1 MTLTKKIII
10 FMILGAIVGVAINAF
25 EFNETPFVETYLT
38 GGLFKVVGTLF
49 LNALRMMVVP
59 LVFVS
64 LFCGA
69 AALRDPSQL
78 GKIGGKTL
86 LFYLFTTAIALTVA
100 ISMAYLINPGLDF
113 NIPNDYP
120 KYIAKEAPSFVDIL
134 INMMPT
140 NPIKAMAEGN
150 MLQIIVFSILLG
162 LSATLAGKAGEKII
176 AFMQNINEVIMK
188 LVHMIMEFAPYA
200 VFALIAIVFAN
211 LGIEAISDLAK
222 YFFTVLL
229 VLAIHALV
237 VYPTLLTI
245 FGKVNPIIFLKKIQT
260 AVVFAFGSASSNAT
274 IPVTLRTVI
283 KKMGVDKSVASF
295 TIPFGATINMDGTA
309 IMQGVATVFI
319 AQAFGFDL
327 TLAQLGTVVLTATM
341 ASIGTAGVPGVGLLM
356 LAGVLQQ
363 VGLPVEAIG
372 LILGI
377 DRLLD
382 MTRTAVN
389 ITGDAAV
396 TCIVAKSANKLD
408 MDVFNDPDAGVI
420 EEKHGY

>member
-1 MTLTKKIII
+1 MVV
-10 FMILGAIVGVAINAF
+10 GAVVGIGINF
-25 EFNETPFVETYLT
+25 FGLNETPFVETYVT
-38 GGLFKVVGTLF
+38 GGLFKVVGKLF

-69 AALRDPSQL
+69 AALREPSQL
-78 GKIGGKTL
+78 GKLGGKTL
-86 LFYLFTTAIALTVA
+86 LFYLFTTAVALTIA
-100 ISMAYLINPGLDF
+100 ISMAYLINPGLGFD
-113 NIPNDYP
+113 IPNDYP
-120 KYIAKEAPSFVDIL
+120 KYVAKEAPSFVDVL
-134 INMMPT
+134 INMVPT

-162 LSATLAGKAGEKII
+162 LAATMAGKPGDKII
-176 AFMQNINEVIMK
+176 KFMQNINDVVMK
-188 LVHMIMEFAPYA
+188 LVHIIMEFAPYA
-200 VFALIAIVFAN
+200 VFALIAIVFAD
-211 LGIEAISDLAK
+211 LGAKAIGDLAK
-222 YFFTVLL
+222 YFFTVML
-229 VLAIHALV
+229 VLMIHAFI
-237 VYPTLLTI
+237 VYPTLLSV
-245 FGKVNPIIFLKKIQT
+245 FGKINPITFLKKIQT

-274 IPVTLRTVI
+274 IPVTLRTVT
-283 KKMGVDKSVASF
+283 KRMGVDKSVASF

-327 TLAQLGTVVLTATM
+327 TLAQLGTVVLMATM

-356 LAGVLQQ
+356 LAGVLEQ

-372 LILGI
+372 IILGI

-396 TCIVAKSANKLD
+396 TCIVAKSAGKLD
-408 MDVFNDPDAGVI
+408 EEIFNDPHAGII
-420 EEKHGY
+420 EE

>member
-10 FMILGAIVGVAINAF
+10 FMVVGAVVGIGINF
-25 EFNETPFVETYLT
+25 FGLNETPFVETYIT
-38 GGLFKVVGTLF
+38 GGLFKVVGKLF

-69 AALRDPSQL
+69 AALREPSQL
-78 GKIGGKTL
+78 GKLGGKTL
-86 LFYLFTTAIALTVA
+86 LFYLFTTAIALTIA
-100 ISMAYLINPGLDF
+100 ISMAYLINPGLGFD
-113 NIPNDYP
+113 IPNDYP
-120 KYIAKEAPSFVDIL
+120 KYVAKEAPSFVDVL
-134 INMMPT
+134 INMVPT

-162 LSATLAGKAGEKII
+162 LAATMSGKPGDKII
-176 AFMQNINEVIMK
+176 SFMQNINDVVMK
-188 LVHMIMEFAPYA
+188 LVHIIMEFAPYA
-200 VFALIAIVFAN
+200 VFALIAIVFAD
-211 LGIEAISDLAK
+211 LGAKAIGDLAK
-222 YFFTVLL
+222 YFFTVML
-229 VLAIHALV
+229 VLMIHAFI
-237 VYPTLLTI
+237 VYPTLLSVFAKI
-245 FGKVNPIIFLKKIQT
+245 NPITFLKKIQT

-274 IPVTLRTVI
+274 IPVTLRTVT
-283 KKMGVDKSVASF
+283 KRLGVDKSVASF

-327 TLAQLGTVVLTATM
+327 TLAQLGTVVLMATM

-356 LAGVLQQ
+356 LAGVLEQ

-372 LILGI
+372 IILGI

-396 TCIVAKSANKLD
+396 TCIVAKSAGKLD
-408 MDVFNDPDAGVI
+408 EEIFNDPDAGII
-420 EEKHGY
+420 EE

>member
-1 MTLTKKIII
+1 MSLTKKIII
-10 FMILGAIVGVAINAF
+10 FMVVGAVVGIGINF
-25 EFNETPFVETYLT
+25 FGLNETPFVETYVT
-38 GGLFKVVGTLF
+38 GGLFKVVGKLF

-69 AALRDPSQL
+69 AALREPSQL
-78 GKIGGKTL
+78 GKLGGKTL
-86 LFYLFTTAIALTVA
+86 LFYLFTTAIALTIA
-100 ISMAYLINPGLDF
+100 ISMAYLINPGLGFD
-113 NIPNDYP
+113 IPNDYP
-120 KYIAKEAPSFVDIL
+120 KYVAKEAPSFVDVL
-134 INMMPT
+134 INMVPT

-162 LSATLAGKAGEKII
+162 LAATMAGKPGDKII
-176 AFMQNINEVIMK
+176 KFMQNINDVVMK
-188 LVHMIMEFAPYA
+188 LVHIIMEFAPYA
-200 VFALIAIVFAN
+200 VFALIAIVFAD
-211 LGIEAISDLAK
+211 LGAKAIGDLAK
-222 YFFTVLL
+222 YFFTVML
-229 VLAIHALV
+229 VLMIHAFI
-237 VYPTLLTI
+237 VYPTLLSI
-245 FGKVNPIIFLKKIQT
+245 FGKINPITFLKKIQT

-274 IPVTLRTVI
+274 IPVTLRTVT
-283 KKMGVDKSVASF
+283 KRMGVDKSVASF

-327 TLAQLGTVVLTATM
+327 TLAQLGTVVLMATM

-356 LAGVLQQ
+356 LAGVLEQ

-372 LILGI
+372 IILGI

-396 TCIVAKSANKLD
+396 TCIVAKSAGKLD
-408 MDVFNDPDAGVI
+408 EEIFNDPEAGII
-420 EEKHGY
+420 EE